1 MNHDAI
7 IFDIDDTLYNSTRLS
22 ITARANA
29 IEAMIDAGL
38 PVDRE
43 TGTELL
49 NGVIQRLGANSNRH
63 FDELV
68 EAAGVPPSAR
78 LIAAGIVAYHNT
90 KPVYLRPFEETIPTL
105 LRLRD
110 LGYRMG
116 VITNGMAV
124 KQWEK
129 LIRLGIQHFFHAA
142 VVSETAGVEKP
153 DPQIF
158 TVCCE
163 RLQVE
168 PAASVYVGNDPHT
181 DIFGANRVG
190 MLSIRMHKGKHA
202 DVEPEDDAHRA
213 THDIDRL
220 GDLLEL
226 IDAGVIGLP
235 SAAEPQ
241 P

>member
-1 MNHDAI
+1 MNHEAV

-22 ITARANA
+22 VMARANA

-38 PVDRE
+38 PVDRQS
-43 TGTELL
+43 GTELL

-63 FDELV
+63 LDELV

-78 LIAAGIVAYHNT
+78 LVAAGIVAYHNT

-110 LGYRMG
+110 LGYRLG

-129 LIRLGIQHFFHAA
+129 LIRLGIQHFFHTA
-142 VVSETAGVEKP
+142 VVSETMGVEKP
-153 DPQIF
+153 DPRIF

-168 PAASVYVGNDPHT
+168 PAASVYVGNDPGT

-190 MLSIRMHKGKHA
+190 MLSIRMRKGKHA

-213 THDIDRL
+213 AHDIHRL
-220 GDLLEL
+220 GDLLGL
-226 IDAGVIGLP
+226 IEAGAIGLP
-235 SAAEPQ
+235 AAPAPQ